1 MPSFQE
7 IPDLGWEP
15 EVLEAKAKA
24 AKRNAIIGV
33 VAALVG
39 FVFFG
44 IILGA
49 YAIYSARDA
58 ITDINVY
65 NVSTEYK
72 WVARVAQV
80 LGCLSIGLSILSL
93 ILRITGQ

>member
-1 MPSFQE
+1 M
-7 IPDLGWEP
+7 PDLGWEP
-15 EVLEAKAKA
+15 EVLEVKAKA

-58 ITDINVY
+58 ITDMNVY

-72 WVARVAQV
+72 WVARMAQV
-80 LGCLSIGLSILSL
+80 LGCLSIGLSLLGI
-93 ILRITGQ
+93 ILRFTAR